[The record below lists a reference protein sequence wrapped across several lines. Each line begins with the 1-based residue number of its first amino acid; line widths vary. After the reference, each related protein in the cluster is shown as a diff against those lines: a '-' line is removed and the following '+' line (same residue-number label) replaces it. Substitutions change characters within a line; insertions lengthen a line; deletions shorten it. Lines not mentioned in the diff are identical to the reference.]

1 MPADRFLR
9 GLETCYKTAVFF
21 SVHEPPSQRTP
32 VIVEVP
38 HAGLSV
44 DAESMATLIAPTQ
57 SLGRDADLF
66 VDDLYADAPDVG
78 ATLLVSHVSRYVCD
92 LNRAETDVDPL
103 TVEGG
108 AARSAPHGVI
118 WRVTTDNRPALTRP
132 LPFSE
137 LERRLVR
144 IYRPYHQTLQA
155 LIDQRV
161 AEFGYAILLCGHSM
175 PSRGREGH
183 IDPGRE
189 RADVVPG
196 SRGRTTC
203 AESVL
208 RLVDRNAAVHRLS
221 VAHDE
226 PYRGGFST
234 SHYGRPRDRVHAIQ
248 IELARRL
255 YMDEQTLTKK
265 PREFEDLRGFC
276 RRLTAAL
283 GELTLG
289 PASHT

>member
-1 MPADRFLR
+1 M
-9 GLETCYKTAVFF
+9 FF
-21 SVHEPPSQRTP
+21 SVHEPRDNRTP

-38 HAGLSV
+38 HAGLAV
-44 DAESMATLIAPTQ
+44 DPESMATLIAPAQ

-78 ATLLVSHVSRYVCD
+78 ATLLISHVSRYVCD
-92 LNRAETDVDPL
+92 LNRAESDADPL

-108 AARSAPHGVI
+108 TARSAPHGVI
-118 WRVTTDNRPALTRP
+118 WRVTTDNRAALLRP
-132 LPFSE
+132 LPFAE
-137 LERRLVR
+137 LERRLLR
-144 IYRPYHQTLQA
+144 IYRPYHQTLRA
-155 LIDQRV
+155 LITQRV
-161 AEFGYAILLCGHSM
+161 SEFGYAILLCAHSM

-203 AESVL
+203 ADSIL
-208 RLVDRNAAVHRLS
+208 RLVDRTAADFRLS

-234 SHYGRPRDRVHAIQ
+234 SHYGRPHERVHAIQ

-255 YMDEQTLTKK
+255 YMDEQALTKK
-265 PREFEDLRGFC
+265 TMQFNQLRSFC
-276 RRLTAAL
+276 RTTTAAL
-283 GELTLG
+283 GALTPAELRE
-289 PASHT
+289 P

>member
-1 MPADRFLR
+1 
-9 GLETCYKTAVFF
+9 
-21 SVHEPPSQRTP
+21 

-38 HAGLSV
+38 HAGLGI
-44 DAESMATLIAPTQ
+44 DPESMATLVAPAQ
-57 SLGRDADLF
+57 SIGRDADLF

-108 AARSAPHGVI
+108 TARSAPHGVI
-118 WRVTTDNRPALTRP
+118 WRITTDNRPALLRP

-144 IYRPYHQTLQA
+144 IYRPYHQTLSA
-155 LIDQRV
+155 LLAERV

-203 AESVL
+203 ADAVL
-208 RLVDRNAAVHRLS
+208 RLVDRNAATFQFS

-234 SHYGRPRDRVHAIQ
+234 SHYGRPRANVHAIQ

-255 YMDEQTLTKK
+255 YMDEQALTKK
-265 PREFEDLRGFC
+265 PREFQNLREFC
-276 RRLTAAL
+276 RTTTELLGGLSFSAL
-283 GELTLG
+283 
-289 PASHT
+289 S

>member
-1 MPADRFLR
+1 M
-9 GLETCYKTAVFF
+9 FF
-21 SVHEPPSQRTP
+21 SVYEPRAARTP
-32 VIVEVP
+32 VVVEVP
-38 HAGLSV
+38 HAGLSI
-44 DAESMATLIAPTQ
+44 DPESMATLIAPAQ
-57 SLGRDADLF
+57 SIGRDADLF

-92 LNRAETDVDPL
+92 LNRAESDVDAL

-118 WRVTTDNRPALTRP
+118 WRVTTDNRPALLRT
-132 LPFSE
+132 LPYSE
-137 LERRLVR
+137 LERRITR
-144 IYRPYHQTLQA
+144 IYRPYHQTLSA
-155 LIDQRV
+155 LLEQRV
-161 AEFGYAILLCGHSM
+161 REFGYAILLCGHSM

-183 IDPGRE
+183 IDPGRD

-203 AESVL
+203 AEPVL
-208 RLVDRNAAVHRLS
+208 RLVDRLAAQFRFS

-234 SHYGRPRDRVHAIQ
+234 TNYGRPQKRVHAIQ

-255 YMDEQTLTKK
+255 YMDEQMLTKK
-265 PREFEDLRGFC
+265 PNEFNNLRAFC
-276 RRLTAAL
+276 KTVTEAL
-283 GELTLG
+283 GALPL
-289 PASHT
+289 AAVS

>member
-1 MPADRFLR
+1 MM
-9 GLETCYKTAVFF
+9 VFF
-21 SVHEPPSQRTP
+21 SVHEPRASRTP

-44 DAESMATLIAPTQ
+44 DAESMATLIAPAQ

-92 LNRAETDVDPL
+92 LNRAETEADPL

-118 WRVTTDNRPALTRP
+118 WRVTTDNRPALQRP
-132 LPFSE
+132 LPFAE

-155 LIDQRV
+155 LIAQRV
-161 AEFGYAILLCGHSM
+161 SEFGYAILLCGHSM

-203 AESVL
+203 ADSIL
-208 RLVDRNAAVHRLS
+208 RLVDRQAAAFRLS

-234 SHYGRPRDRVHAIQ
+234 SHYGRPRDHVHAIQ

-255 YMDEQTLTKK
+255 YMDEQSLTKK
-265 PREFEDLRGFC
+265 PREFKELKTFC
-276 RRLTAAL
+276 RTMTEAL
-283 GELTLG
+283 GAL
-289 PASHT
+289 PAP

>member
-1 MPADRFLR
+1 M
-9 GLETCYKTAVFF
+9 FF
-21 SVHEPPSQRTP
+21 SVHEPRTTRTP

-38 HAGLSV
+38 HAGLTI
-44 DAESMATLIAPTQ
+44 DPESMATLVAPTQ
-57 SLGRDADLF
+57 SIGRDADLF

-78 ATLLVSHVSRYVCD
+78 ATLLVSHISRYVCD

-108 AARSAPHGVI
+108 TARSAPHGVI
-118 WRVTTDNRPALTRP
+118 WRVTTDNRAALLRP

-144 IYRPYHQTLQA
+144 IYRPYHQKLNALLQE
-155 LIDQRV
+155 RV
-161 AEFGYAILLCGHSM
+161 REFGFAILLCGHSM

-203 AESVL
+203 AETVL
-208 RLVDRNAAVHRLS
+208 RLVDRNAAAFRFS

-234 SHYGRPRDRVHAIQ
+234 THYGRPRQHVHAIQ

-255 YMDEQTLTKK
+255 YMDELALTKK
-265 PREFEDLRGFC
+265 PREFENLKGFC
-276 RRLTAAL
+276 RAVTERLGGLSLRAV
-283 GELTLG
+283 
-289 PASHT
+289 S

>member
-1 MPADRFLR
+1 M
-9 GLETCYKTAVFF
+9 AVFF
-21 SVHEPPSQRTP
+21 SVHEPRTTRTP

-38 HAGLSV
+38 HAGLHV
-44 DAESMATLIAPTQ
+44 DPESMATLVAPTQ

-118 WRVTTDNRPALTRP
+118 WRVTTDNRPALSRP
-132 LPFSE
+132 LPFAE

-155 LIDQRV
+155 LLAQRV

-196 SRGRTTC
+196 SRARSTC
-203 AESVL
+203 AGSVL
-208 RLVDRNAAVHRLS
+208 RLVDRQAAEFRLS

-234 SHYGRPRDRVHAIQ
+234 SHYGRPKERVHAIQ

-255 YMDEQTLTKK
+255 YMDEQALTKK
-265 PREFEDLRGFC
+265 PREFEGLKNFC
-276 RRLTAAL
+276 RTLTQSL
-283 GELTLG
+283 GELSPL
-289 PASHT
+289 

>member
-1 MPADRFLR
+1 M
-9 GLETCYKTAVFF
+9 FF
-21 SVHEPPSQRTP
+21 SVHEPRTARTP

-44 DAESMATLIAPTQ
+44 DPQSMATLIAPAQ

-118 WRVTTDNRPALTRP
+118 WRVTTDNRPALSQP
-132 LPFSE
+132 LPFAE
-137 LERRLVR
+137 LERRLLR

-155 LIDQRV
+155 LLTQRV

-196 SRGRTTC
+196 SRGRTSC
-203 AESVL
+203 AGAVL
-208 RLVDRNAAVHRLS
+208 RLVDRQAAEFRLS

-234 SHYGRPRDRVHAIQ
+234 SHYGRPKNQVHAVQ

-255 YMDEQTLTKK
+255 YMDELALTKK
-265 PREFEDLRGFC
+265 PREFDELKRFC
-276 RRLTAAL
+276 RALTQAL
-283 GELTLG
+283 GDLSL
-289 PASHT
+289 S

>member
-1 MPADRFLR
+1 M
-9 GLETCYKTAVFF
+9 FF
-21 SVHEPPSQRTP
+21 SVHEPRAVRTP
-32 VIVEVP
+32 VVVEVP

-44 DAESMATLIAPTQ
+44 DPESMATLIAPTQ

-66 VDDLYADAPDVG
+66 VDELYADAPDVG

-108 AARSAPHGVI
+108 TARSAPHGVI
-118 WRVTTDNRPALTRP
+118 WRVTTDNRPALLRP
-132 LPFSE
+132 LPFAE

-155 LIDQRV
+155 LLAERV
-161 AEFGYAILLCGHSM
+161 AEFGFAILLCGHSM

-196 SRGRTTC
+196 SRGRSTC
-203 AESVL
+203 AEQVL
-208 RLVDRNAAVHRLS
+208 RLVDRNAAAFRLS

-255 YMDEQTLTKK
+255 YMDEQALTKK
-265 PREFEDLRGFC
+265 SREFDGLKKFC
-276 RRLTAAL
+276 RTITEAL
-283 GELTLG
+283 GELTLV
-289 PASHT
+289 

>member
-1 MPADRFLR
+1 
-9 GLETCYKTAVFF
+9 VFF
-21 SVHEPPSQRTP
+21 TVHEPRATKTP
-32 VIVEVP
+32 LVVEVP
-38 HAGLSV
+38 HAGLTV
-44 DAESMATLIAPTQ
+44 DAESMATLIAPAQ

-118 WRVTTDNRPALTRP
+118 WRLTTDNRAALLRP
-132 LPFSE
+132 LPFAE

-155 LIDQRV
+155 LLEQRV

-203 AESVL
+203 ADAIL
-208 RLVDRNAAVHRLS
+208 RLVDLNAAEFRLS

-234 SHYGRPRDRVHAIQ
+234 SHYGRPKDRVHAIQ

-255 YMDEQTLTKK
+255 YMDEQALTKK
-265 PREFEDLRGFC
+265 AREFEELKRFC
-276 RRLTAAL
+276 RTVTENL
-283 GELTLG
+283 GALTL
-289 PASHT
+289 P

>member
-1 MPADRFLR
+1 MSRRELAPARA
-9 GLETCYKTAVFF
+9 TNPTVFF
-21 SVHEPPSQRTP
+21 SVHEPRVARTP

-38 HAGLSV
+38 HAGLDV
-44 DAESMATLIAPTQ
+44 DPESMATLIAPTQ

-66 VDDLYADAPDVG
+66 VDDLYVDTPDVG

-118 WRVTTDNRPALTRP
+118 WRTTTDNRPALLRP
-132 LPFSE
+132 LPYSE

-155 LIDQRV
+155 LLDDRV
-161 AEFGYAILLCGHSM
+161 AEFGFAILLCGHSM

-208 RLVDRNAAVHRLS
+208 RLVDGQAAAFRLS

-234 SHYGRPRDRVHAIQ
+234 SHYGRPRNHVHAIQ

-255 YMDEQTLTKK
+255 YMDEQALTKK
-265 PREFEDLRGFC
+265 PSEFNSLRFFC
-276 RRLTAAL
+276 RAVTEAL
-283 GELTLG
+283 GQLSLL
-289 PASHT
+289 